1 MRLGFLVAAMCLA
14 EVLGMA
20 GYSVFPALIPLFL
33 EKWALTNAEAGW
45 ITGIFFL
52 GYTVVVPFLVGIT
65 DRIDTRRVYLAS
77 TALAAAAVLGFALL
91 ANGFWTA
98 LLFRAIAG
106 IGLAGAYMPG
116 LKVLA
121 DRAEGAAQARI
132 VTWYTAFF
140 TVGAG
145 LSFVIAGTVTDWLG
159 WRWAFGAAGLAT
171 LAGLAIA
178 WVVLPASPPE
188 AGRVRVARMPA
199 FGPVLRNRVAMAFI
213 LGYGALVWA
222 LSALRSWIVAFLDFS
237 QSLQAAGTT
246 LVAVTAVAAAINMI
260 GVPAGIAGNELGI
273 RFGLRRAV
281 VLIFLAAAVFGAFYG
296 FTAAWPTLAVVGLC
310 FLYFTVI
317 QGNISTLT
325 TGAVA
330 AAEPGRVGAT
340 MALHSFVGFAC
351 AFAGPLVF
359 GLGLD
364 FAGGN
369 QSVLAWGLA
378 IAVGALAC
386 VAGAVVVGTM
396 GGPRRA

>member
-33 EKWALTNAEAGW
+33 DEWALTNAEVGW

-106 IGLAGAYMPG
+106 IGLAGTYMPG
-116 LKVLA
+116 LKALA

-145 LSFVIAGTVTDWLG
+145 LSFVIAGTVTDWLC

-171 LAGLAIA
+171 LAGLAIT

-188 AGRVRVARMPA
+188 AGRVRAARMPV
-199 FGPVLRNRVAMAFI
+199 FGPVSRNRVAMAYI
-213 LGYGALVWA
+213 LGYGALVWG
-222 LSALRSWIVAFLDFS
+222 LSALRSWIVAFLVFS
-237 QSLQAAGTT
+237 QSLQPAG
-246 LVAVTAVAAAINMI
+246 TAVAAAINMI

-364 FAGGN
+364 LTGGN
-369 QSVLAWGLA
+369 ESVLAWGLA

-396 GGPRRA
+396 GGPPRA

>member
-1 MRLGFLVAAMCLA
+1 MRLGHAVAAVCLA

-33 EKWALTNAEAGW
+33 DEWALSNAEAGW

-65 DRIDTRRVYLAS
+65 DRIDPRRVYLAS

-91 ANGFWTA
+91 ADGFWTA
-98 LLFRAIAG
+98 MLFRAIAV
-106 IGLAGAYMPG
+106 IGLAGTYMPG
-116 LKVLA
+116 LKALT
-121 DRAEGAAQARI
+121 DRAEGASQARI

-178 WVVLPASPPE
+178 WLALPAAPPK
-188 AGRVRVARMPA
+188 AAVHGGALLPA
-199 FGPVLRNRVAMAFI
+199 FGPVLRNRVAMAYI
-213 LGYGALVWA
+213 LGYGALVWT
-222 LSALRSWIVAFLDFS
+222 LTALRSWIVAFLVFS
-237 QSLQAAGTT
+237 QSLQPTGAT
-246 LVAVTAVAAAINMI
+246 LLGATAVAAVINMI
-260 GVPAGIAGNELGI
+260 GVPSGIAGNELGI
-273 RFGLRRAV
+273 RFGLRRVV
-281 VLIFLAAAVFGAFYG
+281 VLIFLASAAFGAFFG
-296 FTAAWPTLAVVGLC
+296 FTASWPHLAVLGLC
-310 FLYFTVI
+310 VLYFIVI
-317 QGNISTLT
+317 QGNVSTLT

-340 MALHSFVGFAC
+340 MALHSFVGFAG

-364 FAGGN
+364 LTGGN
-369 QSVLAWGLA
+369 ESVLAWGLA

-386 VAGAVVVGTM
+386 TLGAIVVGTM
-396 GGPRRA
+396 GRPRAE